1 MKPGALLPCGR
12 QRTWLPCGRQ
22 RTLLRWGRQ
31 RTLRRWGPLP
41 RALMPWVIGLA
52 CAALVPS
59 AAAALRYECRA
70 LDGST
75 HRFEDNPLPRFA
87 ALLAECQAI
96 QVSAPEQD
104 NAAPTNSPD
113 VVIIVRRPDADGG
126 LRLPGRAQAGL
137 PMLSPTL
144 ARIVES
150 AAQRHEIDAR
160 IVQAVIQVE
169 SAYDPQAR
177 SPKGALGLMQ
187 LMPATAVRLGA
198 APASNLFDPAL
209 NIELGVRYLRLLG
222 NMFNGRLDLVL
233 AAYNAGEGAVM
244 KHGMRVPPY
253 PETQAYVRKI
263 SELLMAEGQ

>member
-1 MKPGALLPCGR
+1 VK
-12 QRTWLPCGRQ
+12 
-22 RTLLRWGRQ
+22 
-31 RTLRRWGPLP
+31 P
-41 RALMPWVIGLA
+41 RALLLCAVALA
-52 CAALVPS
+52 CAALAPT

-70 LDGST
+70 LDGSI
-75 HRFEDNPLPRFA
+75 HRFEDNPLPRFS
-87 ALLAECQAI
+87 ALLAECQSI
-96 QVSAPEQD
+96 QVLAPEAD
-104 NAAPTNSPD
+104 AAPRATDGPD

-126 LRLPGRAQAGL
+126 LRLAGRAQAGL

-144 ARIVES
+144 ARLVE
-150 AAQRHEIDAR
+150 AAAERHEIDAR

-222 NMFNGRLDLVL
+222 NLFNGRLDLVL

-263 SELLMAEGQ
+263 SELLMVEGR

>member
-1 MKPGALLPCGR
+1 MKP
-12 QRTWLPCGRQ
+12 
-22 RTLLRWGRQ
+22 RTL
-31 RTLRRWGPLP
+31 
-41 RALMPWVIGLA
+41 ALCATSVA
-52 CAALVPS
+52 CAALPLP
-59 AAAALRYECRA
+59 ADAALRYECRA

-75 HRFEDNPLPRFA
+75 HRFEDNPLPRWS
-87 ALLAECQAI
+87 ALLTECRAV
-96 QVSAPEQD
+96 QVSTED
-104 NAAPTNSPD
+104 STGAAEPPANGPD
-113 VVIIVRRPDADGG
+113 VVVIVRRQAPEAT
-126 LRLPGRAQAGL
+126 LARLPRRGQASL
-137 PMLSPTL
+137 PPLSEPL
-144 ARIVES
+144 ARIVEA

-198 APASNLFDPAL
+198 TPSSNLFDPAL

-222 NMFNGRLDLVL
+222 NLFNGRLELVL

-244 KHGMRVPPY
+244 RHGMRVPPY

-263 SELLMAEGQ
+263 SALLTADTP

>member
-1 MKPGALLPCGR
+1 VK
-12 QRTWLPCGRQ
+12 
-22 RTLLRWGRQ
+22 
-31 RTLRRWGPLP
+31 P
-41 RALMPWVIGLA
+41 RALLLCAIGAACVALA
-52 CAALVPS
+52 PT

-87 ALLAECQAI
+87 ALLVECHAI
-96 QVSAPEQD
+96 QVLSEAEP
-104 NAAPTNSPD
+104 AAPANGPD
-113 VVIIVRRPDADGG
+113 VVIIARRPGPEGG
-126 LRLPGRAQAGL
+126 LRLPGRPDAGL

-144 ARIVES
+144 ARLVE
-150 AAQRHEIDAR
+150 AAAERHEIDPR
-160 IVQAVIQVE
+160 IVQAVIHVE
-169 SAYDPQAR
+169 SAYNPQAR

-222 NMFNGRLDLVL
+222 NLFNGRLDLVL

-263 SELLMAEGQ
+263 NELLMGDGP

>member
-1 MKPGALLPCGR
+1 MK
-12 QRTWLPCGRQ
+12 
-22 RTLLRWGRQ
+22 
-31 RTLRRWGPLP
+31 P
-41 RALMPWVIGLA
+41 RALLLCAIGLA
-52 CAALVPS
+52 CAALVPT

-87 ALLAECQAI
+87 ALLTECNAI
-96 QVSAPEQD
+96 QVLAEPD
-104 NAAPTNSPD
+104 TAAPANGPD
-113 VVIIVRRPDADGG
+113 VVVITRRPGPEGG
-126 LRLPGRAQAGL
+126 LRLPGRSEAGL

-144 ARIVES
+144 ARLVE
-150 AAQRHEIDAR
+150 AAAERHEIDPR
-160 IVQAVIQVE
+160 IVQAVIHVE
-169 SAYDPQAR
+169 SAYNPQAR

-222 NMFNGRLDLVL
+222 NLFNGRLDLVL

-263 SELLMAEGQ
+263 NELLMGEGQ

>member
-1 MKPGALLPCGR
+1 MK
-12 QRTWLPCGRQ
+12 
-22 RTLLRWGRQ
+22 
-31 RTLRRWGPLP
+31 P
-41 RALMPWVIGLA
+41 RALLLCAIGLA
-52 CAALVPS
+52 CVALAPT

-87 ALLAECQAI
+87 ALLVECQAI
-96 QVSAPEQD
+96 QVLADPEPAVPA
-104 NAAPTNSPD
+104 NGPD
-113 VVIIVRRPDADGG
+113 VVIIARRPGPEAG
-126 LRLPGRAQAGL
+126 LRLPGRAPAAL
-137 PMLSPTL
+137 PLLTPTL
-144 ARIVES
+144 ARLVE
-150 AAQRHEIDAR
+150 AAAERHEIDPR
-160 IVQAVIQVE
+160 IVQAVIHVE
-169 SAYDPQAR
+169 SAYNPQAR

-222 NMFNGRLDLVL
+222 NLFDGRLDLVL

-263 SELLMAEGQ
+263 NELLMAEGQ

>member
-1 MKPGALLPCGR
+1 MK
-12 QRTWLPCGRQ
+12 
-22 RTLLRWGRQ
+22 
-31 RTLRRWGPLP
+31 P
-41 RALMPWVIGLA
+41 RALLLCAVALA
-52 CAALVPS
+52 CAALAPT

-75 HRFEDNPLPRFA
+75 HRFEDNPLPRFS
-87 ALLAECQAI
+87 ALLAECQVVQAL
-96 QVSAPEQD
+96 APEPD
-104 NAAPTNSPD
+104 PAATARPANGPD

-126 LRLPGRAQAGL
+126 LRLPGRTQAGL

-144 ARIVES
+144 ARLVE
-150 AAQRHEIDAR
+150 AAAERHEIDAR

-198 APASNLFDPAL
+198 TPSSNLFDPAL

-263 SELLMAEGQ
+263 NELLMAEGQ

>member
-1 MKPGALLPCGR
+1 MK
-12 QRTWLPCGRQ
+12 
-22 RTLLRWGRQ
+22 
-31 RTLRRWGPLP
+31 P
-41 RALMPWVIGLA
+41 RALLLCAIGLA
-52 CAALVPS
+52 WAALTPT

-75 HRFEDNPLPRFA
+75 HRFEDNPLPRFSS
-87 ALLAECQAI
+87 LMAECQAI
-96 QVSAPEQD
+96 QVAAPEAD
-104 NAAPTNSPD
+104 AAARPADGPE
-113 VVIIVRRPDADGG
+113 VVIIVRRPGPEGG
-126 LRLPGRAQAGL
+126 LRLPGRAQASL

-144 ARIVES
+144 ARLVEA

-187 LMPATAVRLGA
+187 LMPATAARLGA

-222 NMFNGRLDLVL
+222 NLFNGRLELVL

-244 KHGMRVPPY
+244 RHGMRVPPY

-263 SELLMAEGQ
+263 SELLMVDGP